1 MVHRNKK
8 AGEVLLQR
16 VFRLLVLRRITA
28 AARQCNAA
36 RNRRAVHRKENEAKR
51 WITTAHLP
59 SNNLRRCID
68 AARAH
73 RSVRVVADDLRRL
86 SIRAAV

>member
-1 MVHRNKK
+1 M
-8 AGEVLLQR
+8 
-16 VFRLLVLRRITA
+16 
-28 AARQCNAA
+28 
-36 RNRRAVHRKENEAKR
+36 HRKENEAKR